1 MFWIWR
7 SVWKEICSW
16 VRKLFYCTSMGSL
29 SMGYCGLTVS
39 HNNSLVSEAGIW
51 LLFENNW
58 SQNTVWPRE
67 VVGGEKKKNLRKQC
81 WMMKKMN
88 GDARSPSVK
97 LQRRMPQCV
106 QCSGRWCV
114 KYISLLCPALRKSP
128 PQGWWRVTAPFELPH
143 LCMSLIFPSLLSWL
157 FSPVRNV
164 MSKYACEK
172 NHVCFHRV
180 YALYMCTEP
189 VYVTD

>member
-7 SVWKEICSW
+7 NCVWKEICSW

-39 HNNSLVSEAGIW
+39 HNNSPVSEAGIW

-67 VVGGEKKKNLRKQC
+67 VVGGEKKKKSQKTVLNDEEMHGVRV
-81 WMMKKMN
+81 WSYN
-88 GDARSPSVK
+88 GGCPSVYST
-97 LQRRMPQCV
+97 V
-106 QCSGRWCV
+106 DGGVWSIYHCSVLPWGNLPHKVDEEW
-114 KYISLLCPALRKSP
+114 
-128 PQGWWRVTAPFELPH
+128 QLPH

-164 MSKYACEK
+164 MSKCACEK
-172 NHVCFHRV
+172 NHVCFHQV
-180 YALYMCTEP
+180 YTLYMCTEP
-189 VYVTD
+189 VYVTP

>member
-81 WMMKKMN
+81 WMMKK
-88 GDARSPSVK
+88 
-97 LQRRMPQCV
+97 
-106 QCSGRWCV
+106 
-114 KYISLLCPALRKSP
+114 
-128 PQGWWRVTAPFELPH
+128 
-143 LCMSLIFPSLLSWL
+143 
-157 FSPVRNV
+157 
-164 MSKYACEK
+164 
-172 NHVCFHRV
+172 
-180 YALYMCTEP
+180 CTESECEATTEDAP
-189 VYVTD
+189 VCTVQWTVVCEVYIIALSCPEEISPTRLMKSDSSLWAPSSLYVSYLPFSSVMTVFAC